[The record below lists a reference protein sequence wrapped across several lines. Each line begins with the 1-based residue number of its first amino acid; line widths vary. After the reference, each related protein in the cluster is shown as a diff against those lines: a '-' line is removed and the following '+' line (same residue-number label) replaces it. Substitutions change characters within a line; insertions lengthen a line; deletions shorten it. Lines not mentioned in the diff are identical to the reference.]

1 MLSRIEMNSFK
12 FNKSDYQLT
21 IIYFLISSAWLAF
34 RYTVEKYTSFEIVT
48 GLLGFNLK
56 TLILLV
62 IIILLIQRY
71 IVSQKKY
78 FVFFLLTFLV
88 LAFIGFLDI
97 LRDYF
102 TADPP
107 WPWNPSLDIIL
118 VNSMYNSTPD
128 VALPLGLILGKKYYE
143 NKLDYVQLQNA
154 QKELELKVLRSQY
167 DPHFLYNSLNTID
180 ALIDYSPKE
189 KVKRYI
195 SHLASLYRHLI
206 HTKDEDIV
214 TLEDE
219 LELAK
224 NYFYLIETRFEN
236 DYSFEIINKAVLKA
250 KYLPNGALLT
260 VLENVVKHN
269 KALDGKAIRTVILIE
284 KETVSI
290 TNTKA
295 QQLTKIISLGTGIK
309 NLSKRYELLSDYTIK
324 VEETETIFTI
334 ELPLLKVLG

>member
-1 MLSRIEMNSFK
+1 MNSFR

-21 IIYFLISSAWLAF
+21 IMYFVIATAWLAF
-34 RYTVEKYTSFEIVT
+34 RYTVEEYTNFEIVT
-48 GLLGFNLK
+48 GLLGFVLK
-56 TLILLV
+56 TLVLIV
-62 IIILLIQRY
+62 IITWLIQKF

-78 FVFFLLTFLV
+78 FVFFLLTFTALG
-88 LAFIGFLDI
+88 LIGFLDI

-102 TADPP
+102 TSDPA
-107 WPWNPSLDIIL
+107 WQWNPSLDIIL
-118 VNSMYNSTPD
+118 VNSFYNSTPD

-189 KVKRYI
+189 KVKQYI
-195 SHLASLYRHLI
+195 SHLAALYRHLI

-219 LELAK
+219 LELAR

-236 DYSFEIINKAVLKA
+236 DYSFEIVNKDVPKA

-269 KALDGKAIRTVILIE
+269 KALNGKIINTTILIE
-284 KETVSI
+284 EKTVSV

-295 QQLTKIISLGTGIK
+295 KDLTKNESLGTGLK
-309 NLSKRYELLSDYTIK
+309 NLSKRYELLSDKTIE
-324 VEETETIFTI
+324 VEEMETNFTLK
-334 ELPLLKVLG
+334 LPLLMILD